1 MTNRDASEGVVH
13 GGLRRE
19 ELEALGIDP
28 VDVLDLSASLNPSGP
43 HPNVLVSAATAN
55 LRYYPEP
62 DAASLRDAI
71 ARHSN
76 LDPSQV
82 LVTPGATAAIHLAAR
97 ALLSMGDEC
106 WIFPPTFGEYAAAAH
121 NAGAR
126 VVEHTLAEVSGTRR
140 IPRPDVPAQRL
151 AILCNPNNPTGEYL
165 ERDDVEALLPL
176 IGGPLLLDVAYDP
189 FVVDAW
195 DANDLVRAGLGV
207 LVVHSMTKLHA
218 VPGLR
223 LGYLTGP
230 APLIRRV
237 AALQPSWSVGATAIA
252 AGLAALEVD
261 GVQRRSAAEIRETRT
276 WLCARLGRA
285 RVEVTEGL
293 ANFFL
298 VNVGGSDG
306 GTPAFRRRLLRR
318 GFAVRDCASFGMPDW
333 VRIAVPPD
341 AAARRLLPAIL
352 DALAATGDGPDG
364 HVDPRGSSSQ
374 ESGS

>member
-1 MTNRDASEGVVH
+1 MTAGGALPEGGVAH
-13 GGLRRE
+13 GGLRQE
-19 ELEALGIDP
+19 ELDTLGLDR

-43 HPNVLVSAATAN
+43 HPNVLVAAAQAN

-62 DAASLRDAI
+62 EAATLRDAI

-97 ALLSMGDEC
+97 ALLSMGDAC

-121 NAGAR
+121 AAGAR
-126 VVEHTLAEVSGTRR
+126 IVERTLGELDGAGRAQGR
-140 IPRPDVPAQRL
+140 DVPAQL

-165 ERDDVEALLPL
+165 ERDQVEALLL
-176 IGGPLLLDVAYDP
+176 QIGAPLLLDVAYDP

-195 DANDLVRAGLGV
+195 DANDLVGAGLEV

-223 LGYLTGP
+223 LGYLTGS

-237 AALQPSWSVGATAIA
+237 AALQPSWSVGTTAIA

-261 GVQRRSAAEIRETRT
+261 GVQRRAAAEIRETRS

-285 RVEVTEGL
+285 RVEVREGL
-293 ANFFL
+293 ANFLL
-298 VNVGGSDG
+298 VNVGGTDG

-333 VRIAVPPD
+333 VRVAVPPD
-341 AAARRLLPAIL
+341 AAARRLLPAFL
-352 DALAATGDGPDG
+352 DALAATGDGLGAEAPA
-364 HVDPRGSSSQ
+364 
-374 ESGS
+374 